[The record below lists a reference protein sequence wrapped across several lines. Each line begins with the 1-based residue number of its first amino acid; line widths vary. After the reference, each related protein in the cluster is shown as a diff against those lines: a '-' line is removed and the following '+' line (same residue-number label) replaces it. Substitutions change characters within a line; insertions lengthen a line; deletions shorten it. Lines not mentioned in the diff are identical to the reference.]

1 MFLNIC
7 GVETYRKTFARFDC
21 QRQWNFIIIRSSCQL
36 ANICKYISRVENFYS
51 KFSISFMCERN
62 NSIFL
67 YPTWMRE
74 SQFYFCN
81 IIPQTKRCLHK
92 MSIISLSENSPCI
105 EFKTPC
111 LTIIHRPRIP
121 KSTHVSY
128 FPLFQPRLLIET
140 HSSQA

>member
-1 MFLNIC
+1 MEWKPIVKHLHALIVKDNETSLLYDPLASLLTYVNIYLVWRLSTLNSTFL
-7 GVETYRKTFARFDC
+7 
-21 QRQWNFIIIRSSCQL
+21 L
-36 ANICKYISRVENFYS
+36 MCK
-51 KFSISFMCERN
+51 RN

-67 YPTWMRE
+67 YPIWIRE

-92 MSIISLSENSPCI
+92 MSIISLSENNPCI